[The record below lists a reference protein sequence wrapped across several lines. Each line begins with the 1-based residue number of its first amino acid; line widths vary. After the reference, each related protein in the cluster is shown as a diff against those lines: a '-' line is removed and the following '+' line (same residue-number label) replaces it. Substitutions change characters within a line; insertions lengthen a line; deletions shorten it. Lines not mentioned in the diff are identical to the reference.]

1 MNKINLYLFKLTN
14 KYIFLNLFLVS
25 IIVIFINLIEISRL
39 LENFENKFF
48 YFLFSVLKLP
58 VVLNDVIPL

>member
-48 YFLFSVLKLP
+48 YFFIFSLKLP